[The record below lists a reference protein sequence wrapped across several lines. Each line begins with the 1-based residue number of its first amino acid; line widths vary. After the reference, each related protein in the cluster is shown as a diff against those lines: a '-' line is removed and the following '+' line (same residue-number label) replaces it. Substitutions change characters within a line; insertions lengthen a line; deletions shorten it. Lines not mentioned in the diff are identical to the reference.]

1 MISQGI
7 VAAVVA
13 VGLSVVVVVFEEA
26 VITEGDTAI
35 MVGGV
40 VAAACQVMLPR
51 YPVETLKCLR
61 WFCDS
66 AL

>member
-1 MISQGI
+1 MISRGI
-7 VAAVVA
+7 AAAEVA
-13 VGLSVVVVVFEEA
+13 VGPSVVVVVFEEA
-26 VITEGDTAI
+26 VIMEGDTAI

-51 YPVETLKCLR
+51 YPLETSKRLYR
-61 WFCDS
+61 FCDS